1 MGPEEPGGGGV
12 VKYGVGG
19 VGMVRCR
26 GCLLEYL
33 VVCRCI
39 RGVSGVCCRSADVNT
54 SQSSGPYR

>member
-1 MGPEEPGGGGV
+1 M
-12 VKYGVGG
+12 KYGVGG